1 MIGRTRTSKTKDE
14 AKPKSFD
21 DFDMRLGDVM
31 RGERA
36 TMGKSLLDVQRELKI
51 KATYISAI
59 ENSDPTA
66 FETQGFIAGYV
77 RSYARYLGLDPE
89 WAYATFC
96 DEGGFENPHGMAA
109 EASEKK
115 YVAPMTASG
124 AATDPFTMS
133 GRPFAPVQTSVMS
146 RLDAGALGSL
156 AVLIALV
163 GGIGFG
169 GFSILREV
177 QRVDFAPIDQSP
189 GVAGSIDPL
198 LVSDLDIAAP
208 DAPTQSAAL
217 DRLYRPQAL
226 EVPILEA
233 RDAPIASLDPS
244 NFGVFITPPTP
255 SQNAPTPDD
264 INIALAEALGVGQ
277 DIQVI
282 ADDVPEVTLF
292 AMADAWVQVKSPEGS
307 VIFENIMKKGE
318 EYVLPKTEL
327 PPILRAG
334 NAGGVYFR
342 LNGQAYGPAGGSG
355 AVIKNVPMERE
366 ALSTEYALVDLQ
378 AAPEVAAVVAEL
390 SLPAASQPEDA
401 SSAE

>member
-1 MIGRTRTSKTKDE
+1 MIGRTRTSKTNE
-14 AKPKSFD
+14 ETKPKSFD

-115 YVAPMTASG
+115 YVAPLTASI
-124 AATDPFTMS
+124 ASNDPFTMS
-133 GRPFAPVQTSVMS
+133 GRPFAPVQTSFMS
-146 RLDAGALGSL
+146 RFDAGALGSL
-156 AVLIALV
+156 AVLLALV

-189 GVAGSIDPL
+189 GVVGSIDPL

-244 NFGVFITPPTP
+244 HFGVFITPPTP
-255 SQNAPTPDD
+255 TAPTPDD
-264 INIALAEALGVGQ
+264 INVALAEALGVGQ

-307 VIFENIMKKGE
+307 VIYENIMKKGE

-355 AVIKNVPMERE
+355 AVIKNVAMERE
-366 ALSTEYALVDLQ
+366 ALSTEYALVDLT

-390 SLPAASQPEDA
+390 SLPATPSPEDGA
-401 SSAE
+401 LAE